1 MNGCNACLKMK
12 PDKFFIIKDK
22 FSCNKNKDTFNLKRF
37 AIMQN
42 NKRASSFYI
51 GNLLFLILVLLLY
64 TPACVSSKV
73 YEWRDTKGT
82 EHYSDKLHPEAKIVD
97 IKPGYSFFTVK
108 KVYDGDTITIISKLP
123 YKDSALYKFS
133 VRLNG
138 IDCPEIKGETLK
150 EKQCAQLARDELSK
164 LILNKHVVL
173 KDLKTEKYGRI
184 LAEVY
189 LDDLHL
195 NQYMIDKKLAVKYDG
210 GTKTK
215 AF

>member
-1 MNGCNACLKMK
+1 MMRRLFSRFMCGLSTCTNTNNININDQDNFSNINMNEVK
-12 PDKFFIIKDK
+12 PFIPPITSG
-22 FSCNKNKDTFNLKRF
+22 F
-37 AIMQN
+37 
-42 NKRASSFYI
+42 
-51 GNLLFLILVLLLY
+51 V
-64 TPACVSSKV
+64 V
-73 YEWRDTKGT
+73 
-82 EHYSDKLHPEAKIVD
+82 
-97 IKPGYSFFTVK
+97 

-123 YKDSALYKFS
+123 YEESSLYKFS

-164 LILNKHVVL
+164 LILNKEIIL
-173 KDLKTEKYGRI
+173 KNLKTEKYGRI
-184 LAEVY
+184 LADVY

-195 NQYMIDKKLAVKYDG
+195 NQYMLDKKLAVKYDG

>member
-1 MNGCNACLKMK
+1 MMYRLFSRFICTTSCTNTNTNETEEHDYTNINMTEVK
-12 PDKFFIIKDK
+12 PFIPPI
-22 FSCNKNKDTFNLKRF
+22 
-37 AIMQN
+37 
-42 NKRASSFYI
+42 SSGF
-51 GNLLFLILVLLLY
+51 V
-64 TPACVSSKV
+64 V
-73 YEWRDTKGT
+73 
-82 EHYSDKLHPEAKIVD
+82 
-97 IKPGYSFFTVK
+97 
-108 KVYDGDTITIISKLP
+108 KVYDGDTITILSKLP

-150 EKQCAQLARDELSK
+150 EKLRAQIARDELSK
-164 LILNKHVVL
+164 LILNKHIIL

-195 NQYMIDKKLAVKYDG
+195 NQYMIDMNLAVKYDG
-210 GTKTK
+210 GTKTN

>member
-1 MNGCNACLKMK
+1 MMYRLFSIFICTTNCTNTNTNTNESEEPDYTNINITEVK
-12 PDKFFIIKDK
+12 PFIPPI
-22 FSCNKNKDTFNLKRF
+22 
-37 AIMQN
+37 
-42 NKRASSFYI
+42 SSGF
-51 GNLLFLILVLLLY
+51 V
-64 TPACVSSKV
+64 V
-73 YEWRDTKGT
+73 
-82 EHYSDKLHPEAKIVD
+82 
-97 IKPGYSFFTVK
+97 
-108 KVYDGDTITIISKLP
+108 KVYDGDTITILSKLP

-150 EKQCAQLARDELSK
+150 EKQCAQIARDELSK
-164 LILNKHVVL
+164 LILNKHVIL

-195 NQYMIDKKLAVKYDG
+195 NQYMLDKKLAVKYDG